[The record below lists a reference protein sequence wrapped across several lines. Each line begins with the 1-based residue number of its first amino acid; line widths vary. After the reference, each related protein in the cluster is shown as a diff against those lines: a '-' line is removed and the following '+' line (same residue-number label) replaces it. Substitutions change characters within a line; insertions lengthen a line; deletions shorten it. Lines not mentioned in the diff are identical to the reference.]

1 MFFISYLFLM
11 LVTIIIGGISYVS
24 AFTTVRKSVEDYNL
38 AMVEQVRT
46 VVDEKM
52 LVVERA
58 TVSLAVNEFVGRVSN
73 MVNTNNPESLFTIT
87 KLMTEIKSYKIN
99 NGFIKGIYIYFS
111 NPNIVVSDEGMFDA
125 RSFYEQTVP
134 PMTLS
139 FEDWQ
144 GLYRRDAY
152 KGYNPFQN
160 LIYRN
165 YNSETLT
172 YQQSL
177 GFYKTQNPLGS
188 VVVMIDKSY
197 IEKLLG
203 NTNVQEEG
211 TVLIFN
217 NEDKLMLG
225 VGNTEYGEDI
235 DLQKLN
241 LHSTYQ
247 TKGKKDNLVVTK
259 VQSAITGWKYV
270 TVVPMSVYYESVS
283 YIKRVVLLIT
293 LIQLAAG
300 AVVALMMSRRNYE
313 PIKRSIEKLKD
324 IFGYKDDIEDK
335 DYFNFV
341 EEITSATLRE
351 NVEIKDN
358 LVKLQPMLKTDL
370 INQLLKGVSYDY
382 EDMKNNL
389 LTVGI
394 EFSSNI
400 FTVCKIHIDD
410 CSKFTEN
417 SSIQEMA
424 LVKLV
429 ITNVIEELGSK
440 SFKIY
445 STDIDKDNVA
455 IMFNYR
461 TLTEKAESKMNL
473 KDIENK
479 LSNLI
484 IESQRIIR
492 ERFSIFISIGISNVL
507 EGFEGINT
515 AFKEAEEAL
524 SYNMLRGFGS
534 IIRFIEIEHTSNSY
548 AYTLQTEM
556 QLINSIKTGDCKKV
570 DEILSDL
577 YSKNFGMT
585 NQSLDM
591 VRCIFFDMSST
602 VIKVMDELHVN
613 QSDVWGEG
621 SSPLNDLLRSK
632 NIHQMQNK
640 LKEVCSKLCEYINSN
655 KKSHNDELKERII
668 KFVSNNYDDNN
679 ISLIRASDEL
689 GLNST
694 YLSYFFKEQVG
705 ETFINYI
712 TRLRIE
718 KSKKLLQETPMTLQE
733 IAEKIG
739 YTNSGVFIKA
749 FKKLEGCTPGKYR
762 ETIVK

>member
-52 LVVERA
+52 LVVEKA
-58 TVSLAVNEFVGRVSN
+58 TVALAVNEYVGRVSN
-73 MVNTNNPESLFTIT
+73 MIDTNNPESLFTIS
-87 KLMTEIKSYKIN
+87 KLMTEIKNYKIN

-134 PMTLS
+134 PMTLT

-165 YNSETLT
+165 YNSEILT

-177 GFYKTQNPLGS
+177 RFYKTQNPLGS

-203 NTNVQEEG
+203 STNVQEKS
-211 TVLIFN
+211 TVLIFD

-225 VGNTEYGEDI
+225 VGKKEYAYDI
-235 DLQKLN
+235 DLEKLN

-247 TKGKKDNLVVTK
+247 TKVKKDDLVVTK

-283 YIKRVVLLIT
+283 YIKRVVLIIT
-293 LIQLAAG
+293 LIQLASG
-300 AVVALMMSRRNYE
+300 AAVALIMSRKNYE

-324 IFGYKDDIEDK
+324 IFGYKEDIEDK

-351 NVEIKDN
+351 NAEIKDN
-358 LVKLQPMLKTDL
+358 MIKLQPMLKTDL
-370 INQLLKGVSYDY
+370 INQLLKGTSYEY
-382 EDMKNNL
+382 EDLKNNL

-394 EFSSNI
+394 QFNSNI

-410 CSKFTEN
+410 CSKFAEN

-429 ITNVIEELGSK
+429 ITNVIEELGGK
-440 SFKIY
+440 GFKIY

-455 IMFNYR
+455 ILFNYR
-461 TLTEKAESKMNL
+461 VLTEKTESKMNL
-473 KDIENK
+473 NDIENK

-484 IESQRIIR
+484 TESQRIIR
-492 ERFSIFISIGISNVL
+492 ERFSIFISIGISTVQ

-515 AFKEAEEAL
+515 AFKESEEAL
-524 SYNMLRGFGS
+524 SYNMFRGFGN
-534 IIRFIEIEHTSNSY
+534 IIKFSEMEHTSISY
-548 AYTLQTEM
+548 VYTLQVEM
-556 QLINSIKTGDCKKV
+556 KLINSIKTADIKKV
-570 DEILSDL
+570 EEIINEL
-577 YSKNFGMT
+577 YSKNFGLT

-591 VRCIFFDMSST
+591 ARCIFFDMSST
-602 VIKVMDELHVN
+602 VIKVIDELRIK

-621 SSPLNDLLRSK
+621 INPLNELLRCK
-632 NIHQMQNK
+632 NLHQMQHR
-640 LKEVCSKLCEYINSN
+640 LKDVCSKLCEYINSS
-655 KKSHNDELKERII
+655 KKSHNVELKERIVR
-668 KFVSNNYDDNN
+668 FVNKNYDDNS
-679 ISLIRASDEL
+679 ISLVWVADEL

-712 TRLRIE
+712 TKLRIE
-718 KSKKLLQETPMTLQE
+718 KSKKLLRETGMTLQD

-762 ETIVK
+762 ESI